1 MAVRRYPS
9 VEEMPAPW
17 REPDDPGNL
26 RAVAVMLALYR
37 RLHQGAA
44 APRGVR
50 RFRTIQDANAGRGD
64 PYRGEQPRAE
74 EGLSGPDATPP
85 HS

>member
-1 MAVRRYPS
+1 MAVRRYRS

-26 RAVAVMLALYR
+26 RAVAIMLALYR

-44 APRGVR
+44 ATRGVR
-50 RFRTIQDANAGRGD
+50 RFRTIQDANADRDD
-64 PYRGEQPRAE
+64 PYRRDQPHGEE
-74 EGLSGPDATPP
+74 ETVQS
-85 HS
+85 